1 MKVNRKYLKSLPALS
16 QYSNLILQIHQT
28 QKLVQ
33 ELVPRNI
40 ELTVEI
46 MNDCTFLNDGLGRPV
61 CVMSVGNGEY
71 SEELVESFAM
81 SLRDLVSSMRFQAG

>member
-46 MNDCTFLNDGLGRPV
+46 MNDCTFLNDGDGRPI
-61 CVMSVGNGEY
+61 CVMSCGDGEY
-71 SEELVESFAM
+71 NEELLESFALE
-81 SLRDLVSSMRFQAG
+81 LRDLVSKM

>member
-1 MKVNRKYLKSLPALS
+1 MKVNRKYRKHLPPLP
-16 QYSNLILQIHQT
+16 QFCELILKIHQT

-46 MNDCTFLNDGLGRPV
+46 MNDCTFLNDGDGRPI
-61 CVMSVGNGEY
+61 CVMSCGDGEY
-71 SEELVESFAM
+71 NEELLESFALE
-81 SLRDLVSSMRFQAG
+81 LRDLVSKMRFHSG